1 MNRNALCRCGS
12 GRRYEEC
19 CGRNGGAPVPAR
31 LRAFAAQQAGSLG
44 LAEHLYRQALA
55 ESPADDGALHMLGVV
70 LAQRMRY
77 GEALDC
83 LLQAAE
89 RTDWAVPHL
98 RSNLG
103 RVLARLLADEAGNRQ
118 VDLQAEFAAWK
129 RSRKRKDAAAMPL
142 VTVVL
147 RASGDAKHLGP
158 TVASVVAQT
167 YRPII
172 ELIVV
177 VDGSMTEVQ
186 AAAATGLRAAS
197 LPIRFLHCNGRNAPA
212 ALNEAAAGARGRYL
226 AFIDAGDRY
235 APDRIATLVDAI
247 ARHADRWGFSLVS
260 AIDAEQETRQ
270 GWSPADEE
278 GGAAAGAKA
287 EASAEVHAPVLHALQ
302 GADSDSF
309 AFATFNVVTSPGN
322 LFVERSLF
330 DELGG
335 FRDFPSRFDWDWCLR
350 AAALAEPVIVPRPL
364 YFHRVHGTDRTSE
377 RQDHIEVQDRD
388 KREREVRGP
397 LDRESGEVLERFL
410 ADALAGVAPCRN
422 PLAPQSPANRAL
434 LLTRIMRVG
443 LAEYLPVAALRGL
456 AQALQSSVVPSPP
469 PAWSAP
475 AGATAIVVLGMH
487 RSGTSALSRVLGL
500 CGAQLPRRILG
511 PHREVNPQGFWE
523 SEEIVNLDDRVLQ
536 QLGGAWN
543 RIDFAIPAG
552 GAVVDDF
559 AADARWLLASE
570 YGDARTIV
578 IKDPRICL
586 LAPLWDRAL
595 QLAGYR
601 PVYVV
606 PVRDPREVARSLH
619 ARGDMSVDDGLA
631 LWAAYAQRID
641 EFTNTVSAVVH
652 LRFVDLLSDWRTAV
666 RRIAGR
672 LSLDLDADAQPGEVD
687 RFLQPGLRRQRSDGD
702 PSREFSADALRI
714 DLDARYRRWLAH
726 CSDAT

>member
-1 MNRNALCRCGS
+1 MNRKALCRCGS
-12 GRRYEEC
+12 GRTYEEC
-19 CGRNGGAPVPAR
+19 CGRRGDAPVPAR

-44 LAEHLYRQALA
+44 LAERLYREALV
-55 ESPADDGALHMLGVV
+55 ENPADNGALHMLGVV
-70 LAQRMRY
+70 LAQRMRH

-83 LLQAAE
+83 MLRAADS
-89 RTDWAVPHL
+89 TDWAVPHL

-103 RVLARLLADEAGNRQ
+103 RVLARLLADEAGGRQ
-118 VDLQAEFAAWK
+118 VDLQAEFAAWQ
-129 RSRKRKDAAAMPL
+129 RSRKRKDAATTPL

-147 RASGDAKHLGP
+147 RATGDAKHLGP
-158 TVASVVAQT
+158 TVASVAAQT
-167 YRPII
+167 YRPI
-172 ELIVV
+172 ELIVI
-177 VDGSMTEVQ
+177 VDGSMHDVQ
-186 AAAATGLRAAS
+186 AAAAQGVEATS
-197 LPIRFLHCNGRNAPA
+197 LPIRFLRCEGLSAA
-212 ALNEAAAGARGRYL
+212 SALNEAAAGAQGSYL
-226 AFIDAGDRY
+226 AFVDAGDQY

-247 ARHADRWGFSLVS
+247 ARRAERWGFSLVS
-260 AIDAEQETRQ
+260 AVDADQETRP
-270 GWSPADEE
+270 GGSPAGEE
-278 GGAAAGAKA
+278 AG
-287 EASAEVHAPVLHALQ
+287 AEVHAPTLHALQ

-335 FRDFPSRFDWDWCLR
+335 FRDYPSKFDWDLCLR
-350 AAALAEPVIVPRPL
+350 AVALAEPVVVPRPL
-364 YFHRVHGTDRTSE
+364 YFHRIDGTRRGSE
-377 RQDHIEVQDRD
+377 LQDRRKEQD
-388 KREREVRGP
+388 RESQDREVRGP

-422 PLAPQSPANRAL
+422 PLAPQWPANRVL
-434 LLTRIMRVG
+434 LLTRVMRAG
-443 LAEYLPVAALRGL
+443 LAGHLPVAVLRGL
-456 AQALQSSVVPSPP
+456 AQALQSTSVAPSPP

-500 CGAQLPRRILG
+500 CGAQLPRRLLA

-552 GAVVDDF
+552 GAVVEDF
-559 AADARWLLASE
+559 EDDARWLLATE

-586 LAPLWDRAL
+586 LAPLWHRAL

-641 EFTNTVSAVVH
+641 EFTDTVSAVVH
-652 LRFVDLLSDWRTAV
+652 LRFVELLDDWRTVV
-666 RRIAGR
+666 RRVAGR
-672 LSLDLDADAQPGEVD
+672 LSLDLDVDARRGEVD
-687 RFLQPGLRRQRSDGD
+687 RFLQPGQRRQRSDGD
-702 PSREFSADALRI
+702 PLHDFSAAAVGI
-714 DLDARYRRWLAH
+714 DIDARYRRWLAR
-726 CSDAT
+726 CGGAT

>member
-1 MNRNALCRCGS
+1 MNRNALCPCGS

-19 CGRNGGAPVPAR
+19 CGRNGDSPVPAR
-31 LRAFAAQQAGSLG
+31 LRAFAAQQAGALG
-44 LAEHLYRQALA
+44 LAERLYREALV
-55 ESPADDGALHMLGVV
+55 EDPADNGALHMLGVV
-70 LAQRMRY
+70 LAQRMRH

-83 LLQAAE
+83 LLRAAD

-103 RVLARLLADEAGNRQ
+103 RVLARLLADEAGDRQ
-118 VDLQAEFAAWK
+118 VDLQSESAAWE
-129 RSRKRKDAAAMPL
+129 RSRERKNAAATPR

-158 TVASVVAQT
+158 TVASVAAQT
-167 YRPII
+167 YRPI

-177 VDGSMTEVQ
+177 VDGSMNDVQ
-186 AAAATGLRAAS
+186 AAAAQGLQAAS
-197 LPIRFLHCNGRNAPA
+197 FPIRFLRCKGRSAPA
-212 ALNEAAAGARGRYL
+212 ALNEAAASAQGSYL

-260 AIDAEQETRQ
+260 AVDADQETRP
-270 GWSPADEE
+270 GWSPA
-278 GGAAAGAKA
+278 G
-287 EASAEVHAPVLHALQ
+287 AEVHAPMLHALQ

-335 FRDFPSRFDWDWCLR
+335 FRDYPSRFDWDFCLR
-350 AAALAEPVIVPRPL
+350 AVALAEPVVVHRPL
-364 YFHRVHGTDRTSE
+364 YFHRIHGTHRGSELQDR
-377 RQDHIEVQDRD
+377 IKVQDRENED
-388 KREREVRGP
+388 REVRGP
-397 LDRESGEVLERFL
+397 LDSESGEVLERFL
-410 ADALAGVAPCRN
+410 ADALAGVTPCRN
-422 PLAPQSPANRAL
+422 PLAPQWPANRVL
-434 LLTRIMRVG
+434 LLTRVMRAG
-443 LAEYLPVAALRGL
+443 LAGHLPVAVLRGL
-456 AQALQSSVVPSPP
+456 AQALQSASVVPSPA

-487 RSGTSALSRVLGL
+487 RSGTSALSRVLSL
-500 CGAQLPRRILG
+500 CGAQLPRRLLA

-523 SEEIVNLDDRVLQ
+523 SEEMVNLDDRVLQ

-543 RIDFAIPAG
+543 RVDFAIPAG
-552 GAVVDDF
+552 GAVVDEF
-559 AADARWLLASE
+559 EVDARRLLASE

-586 LAPLWDRAL
+586 LAPLWHRAL

-606 PVRDPREVARSLH
+606 PVRDPREIAHSLH

-631 LWAAYAQRID
+631 LCAAYAQRID
-641 EFTNTVSAVVH
+641 AFTDTVSAVVH
-652 LRFVDLLSDWRTAV
+652 LRFVDLLDDWRTVV
-666 RRIAGR
+666 RRVAGR
-672 LSLDLDADAQPGEVD
+672 LSLDLDVDARPGEVE
-687 RFLQPGLRRQRSDGD
+687 RFLRPGLRRQRSDGD
-702 PSREFSADALRI
+702 PSRDFSADAVGI
-714 DLDARYRRWLAH
+714 DIDARYRGWLAR
-726 CSDAT
+726 CGGAT